1 MEEHVAYEA
10 NSTLTD
16 VVASRGAEVRDDF
29 GTAMSVS
36 QHETLDASSFIP
48 GSSSSTDVNN
58 FETLDS
64 LGVTTMEQD
73 DLERN
78 VAAQADRAINQRESE
93 LDQRRL
99 DKSLAQKAKFVDRIA
114 RLEERLSDTNCTI
127 SSRANIID
135 EIEHIRIIDLAPI
148 EQDIVDIRERIAER
162 ERTGRAMNGVTDSS
176 QRLPNESERE
186 FLIRTGKITP
196 FSNMFGL
203 ERQAGHEDNDNIATI
218 TQSTS
223 RRDGG
228 NMSHQKLRLPGLE
241 FETFEEDDEGEIVEG
256 SIDEEALTKQ
266 VAAESRSKRRAITMS
281 RKSKLKKRYI
291 SSDDEFRVN
300 EESDSEFTPSE
311 SDISGDQA
319 DGNVDFPIEMDDD
332 DYDDSSART
341 KKRIS
346 KIVREQLPDLD
357 DGDEKF
363 YRDRLKRWIERR
375 QAFRRRTRTIKVESN
390 DGERSPD
397 AEEWHRQHPKN
408 GDLIFDGGYR
418 LPGDIHP
425 SLFDYQKTCVQWLW
439 ELYSQRTGGIIGDEM
454 GLGKTIQIISF
465 IAGLHYSCKLDKP
478 VLVVCPATVMK
489 QWVKEFHRW
498 WPPLRAVILHSSG
511 SGMLREPEDAD
522 ELDRAM
528 SKKYSKRIDSKST
541 KLAKA
546 LVDKIVVKGHVL
558 ITTYVG
564 MQIYRDAILPKQWG
578 YCVLDE
584 GHKIRNPDSDI
595 SLTCKQVKTPHRIIL
610 SGTPL
615 QNNLT
620 ELWSLFDFVSPGR
633 LGTLPVFQQQF
644 AVPINIGGY
653 ANATNVQ
660 VQTAYKCACV
670 LRDLISPYLL
680 RRMKVDVAAD
690 LPKKTEQVLFCKL
703 TKPQRDSYVEF
714 LKSGDMQSIMARKRQ
729 VLFGVDIL
737 RKICNHPDLIAR
749 EVLAKKEGYK
759 YGSPIKSGKMQVVKS
774 LVLLWKR
781 QKHRCLLFCQTR
793 QMLDILEIF
802 VRSLDNV
809 EYRRMDGST
818 PIGSR
823 QELVDEFNNNTEIDL
838 FLLTT
843 RVGGLGVNLT
853 GADRVIIFD
862 PDWNPSTDVQARERA
877 WRLGQ
882 QKEVAIYRLMT
893 SGTIEEKIYHRQIF
907 KQFLTNKILKDP
919 KQRRFFKN
927 NDLHDLFT
935 LGESD
940 AAGTETGTLFSGAEV
955 QINSTSEPTT
965 KRKKK
970 KETEMV
976 GSLTGVAGME
986 KYRGVYDEEK
996 EPEQVGDN
1004 DEDGNCEDGIMESLF
1019 ARSGVHSALEHDEIM
1034 NASRPD
1040 AVLVEREASRIASDA
1055 ARALR
1060 ESRRATRVADVGTP
1074 TWTGRFGSAG
1084 RQLLQNRTP
1093 QSSRSGSRPTSGSS
1107 VSREESVRP
1116 GSQSPAPPRSDVRS
1130 SSILAQLREKRALDK
1145 YGSR

>member
-1 MEEHVAYEA
+1 MEEHIAYEA
-10 NSTLTD
+10 NSPRMD
-16 VVASRGAEVRDDF
+16 MVASRDAEVTDDF
-29 GTAMSVS
+29 GTAISVS
-36 QHETLDASSFIP
+36 RNEIRASPFIA
-48 GSSSSTDVNN
+48 GSSSSTDGNN

-99 DKSLAQKAKFVDRIA
+99 DKSLAQKAKYVDRMA
-114 RLEERLSDTNCTI
+114 RLEERLSDRNCTI

-135 EIEHIRIIDLAPI
+135 EIENIRIVDLAPI

-162 ERTGRAMNGVTDSS
+162 ERRGQAMNGVTDSS

-203 ERQAGHEDNDNIATI
+203 ERQAGHEDNDNIAAI

-241 FETFEEDDEGEIVEG
+241 LDTSEEDEGEIVEG
-256 SIDEEALTKQ
+256 LNDEEALTKQ
-266 VAAESRSKRRAITMS
+266 VAAESRSKRRAITMA
-281 RKSKLKKRYI
+281 RKSKLKKRHI
-291 SSDDEFRVN
+291 SSDDEFREN
-300 EESDSEFTPSE
+300 EKSDSEFSPSE
-311 SDISGDQA
+311 SDISADLA
-319 DGNVDFPIEMDDD
+319 DGEFPIEMDDD

-341 KKRIS
+341 KKKKS
-346 KIVREQLPDLD
+346 KVLREQLPDLD

-363 YRDRLKRWIERR
+363 YRDRLKRWIEKR
-375 QAFRRRTRTIKVESN
+375 QAFRRRTLAIKAESN
-390 DGERSPD
+390 GEPSSD
-397 AEEWHRQHPKN
+397 TEEWHRNHPKN
-408 GDLIFDGGYR
+408 GDLVFDGGYR

-465 IAGLHYSCKLDKP
+465 IAGLHYSGKLDKP

-511 SGMLREPEDAD
+511 SGMFGETEDAD
-522 ELDRAM
+522 ELDRAI

-541 KLAKA
+541 KIVKA

-578 YCVLDE
+578 YSVLDE

-680 RRMKVDVAAD
+680 RRMKIDVAAD

-714 LKSGDMQSIMARKRQ
+714 LKSGEMQSIMARKRQ
-729 VLFGVDIL
+729 VLFGVDVL
-737 RKICNHPDLIAR
+737 RKICNHPDLVAR
-749 EVLAKKEGYK
+749 EILAKKEGYK

-774 LVLLWKR
+774 LVLLWKK

-802 VRSLDNV
+802 VRSLGNV

-823 QELVDEFNNNTEIDL
+823 QELVDEFNNSTEIDL

-940 AAGTETGTLFSGAEV
+940 ATGTETGTLFSGAEV
-955 QINSTSEPTT
+955 QINSASETST

-970 KETEMV
+970 RETEMV
-976 GSLTGVAGME
+976 GNLTGVAGME
-986 KYRGVYDEEK
+986 NYRGVYDEEK
-996 EPEQVGDN
+996 EAEQTADN
-1004 DEDGNCEDGIMESLF
+1004 NEDGEDGIMESLF
-1019 ARSGVHSALEHDEIM
+1019 ARSGVHSTLEHDEIM

-1074 TWTGRFGSAG
+1074 TWTGRFGTAG
-1084 RQLLQNRTP
+1084 RQLLQYRPP
-1093 QSSRSGSRPTSGSS
+1093 QSSRTGSRPTSGSS
-1107 VSREESVRP
+1107 ASREESVRP
-1116 GSQSPAPPRSDVRS
+1116 GSQSPTRSSDVRS
-1130 SSILAQLREKRALDK
+1130 SSILAQLREKRALEK
-1145 YGSR
+1145 YGSRQ

>member
-1 MEEHVAYEA
+1 MSSDS
-10 NSTLTD
+10 NSVPTD
-16 VVASRGAEVRDDF
+16 LVASGGSAAVKDANDMISEAQDTPD
-29 GTAMSVS
+29 
-36 QHETLDASSFIP
+36 ETPD
-48 GSSSSTDVNN
+48 GSSNATRSPSSADVNN

-99 DKSLAQKAKFVDRIA
+99 DKSLAQKAKFTDKIA
-114 RLEERLSDTNCTI
+114 RLEERLSDSNCTI
-127 SSRANIID
+127 SGRANIID
-135 EIEHIRIIDLAPI
+135 EIERIRTVELAPI
-148 EQDIVDIRERIAER
+148 EQDIVDIRERMAER
-162 ERTGRAMNGVTDSS
+162 ERTGQAMNGIIDSS
-176 QRLPNESERE
+176 HRLPNESERE

-203 ERQAGHEDNDNIATI
+203 ERQAGREDVATT
-218 TQSTS
+218 TQVAART
-223 RRDGG
+223 DAG
-228 NMSHQKLRLPGLE
+228 NKSHQKLRLPGLE
-241 FETFEEDDEGEIVEG
+241 LEISDEDGDTIVEG
-256 SIDEEALTKQ
+256 TNDEEALIKR
-266 VAAESRSKRRAITMS
+266 VAAQSRNKWHAISRVRRGQRKRRHV
-281 RKSKLKKRYI
+281 
-291 SSDDEFRVN
+291 SSDGEFSATEGSDLDFTPN
-300 EESDSEFTPSE
+300 ESDNSE
-311 SDISGDQA
+311 DLA
-319 DGNVDFPIEMDDD
+319 DDEVDFPVEMDDD
-332 DYDDSSART
+332 DYDYSIART
-341 KKRIS
+341 TKSKIS
-346 KIVREQLPDLD
+346 KIAKDELPDLD

-363 YRDRLKRWIERR
+363 YKERLRRWVDKR
-375 QAFRRRTRTIKVESN
+375 QAYRRRTRQIKAEYNEKEADS
-390 DGERSPD
+390 DT
-397 AEEWHRQHPKN
+397 EEWLRHHPKTR
-408 GDLIFDGGYR
+408 DLVFDGGYR

-425 SLFDYQKTCVQWLW
+425 SLFDYQNTGVQWLW

-498 WPPLRAVILHSSG
+498 WPPLRTVILHSSG
-511 SGMLREPEDAD
+511 SGMLRETEDAD

-528 SKKYSKRIDSKST
+528 NKKYGKRIDSKSGRF
-541 KLAKA
+541 AKA
-546 LVDKIVVKGHVL
+546 LVDKIVAKGHVL

-564 MQIYRDAILPKQWG
+564 MQIYRDAILPKHWG

-615 QNNLT
+615 QNNLK
-620 ELWSLFDFVSPGR
+620 ELWSLFDFVCPGR

-703 TKPQRDSYVEF
+703 TKPQRDAYVDF
-714 LKSGDMQSIMARKRQ
+714 LKSGDMQSIMAGKRQ

-737 RKICNHPDLIAR
+737 RKICNHPDLVSR
-749 EVLAKKEGYK
+749 EILVKKAGYK
-759 YGSPIKSGKMQVVKS
+759 YGSPTKSGKMQVVKS
-774 LVLLWKR
+774 LVMLWKK

-793 QMLDILEIF
+793 QMLDILQTF

-809 EYRRMDGST
+809 RYLRMDGST
-818 PIGSR
+818 PIGLR
-823 QELVDEFNNNTEIDL
+823 QELVDEFNSNNEIDI

-843 RVGGLGVNLT
+843 RVGGLGVNLI

-919 KQRRFFKN
+919 KQRRFFKT

-935 LGESD
+935 LGDSD

-955 QINSTSEPTT
+955 QISSTSASST
-965 KRKKK
+965 KRKKG
-970 KETEMV
+970 KEAEMV

-986 KYRGVYDEEK
+986 AYHGVREADEESIA
-996 EPEQVGDN
+996 DN
-1004 DEDGNCEDGIMESLF
+1004 DDDENGEDGIMESLF

-1034 NASRPD
+1034 NSSRPD
-1040 AVLVEREASRIASDA
+1040 ALLVEREASRIASDA
-1055 ARALR
+1055 ARAIR
-1060 ESRRATRVADVGTP
+1060 ESRRVTRTADVGTP
-1074 TWTGRFGSAG
+1074 TWTGRFGTAG
-1084 RQLLQNRTP
+1084 RQPLPSPRYPT
-1093 QSSRSGSRPTSGSS
+1093 SSRLGSRLTSGSS
-1107 VSREESVRP
+1107 TSRVGSVRP
-1116 GSQSPAPPRSDVRS
+1116 ASQSSASPSRAGIGS
-1130 SSILAQLREKRALDK
+1130 SSILSQLREKRALEKD
-1145 YGSR
+1145 GMRS